1 MDPISMEEDW
11 CKLVCWCV
19 CVIPVWHFKN
29 KSCNADIKKHESTQT
44 HSHMHAHAPLSV
56 CSVDT
61 HIVVSSGPAWVE
73 LHVELPFLAG

>member
-1 MDPISMEEDW
+1 MQISV
-11 CKLVCWCV
+11 LVCV
-19 CVIPVWHFKN
+19 CVIPVWHFKS

-44 HSHMHAHAPLSV
+44 HSHMHAPLSV